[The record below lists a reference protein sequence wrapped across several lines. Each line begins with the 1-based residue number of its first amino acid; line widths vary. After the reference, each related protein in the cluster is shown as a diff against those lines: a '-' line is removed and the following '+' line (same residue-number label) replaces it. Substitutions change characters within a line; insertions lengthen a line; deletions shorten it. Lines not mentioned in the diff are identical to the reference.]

1 MQNFWEK
8 YLEEQNK
15 LKPGSMPEDAA
26 TRMPPEIGQEF
37 ASRLPAESPYDV
49 HVSDTTVPMAGKIEM
64 PKNFTPGVPEAPR
77 YEIEQDAAPVPP
89 VEPVVDAAPDVAAK
103 DERAKQEAAVLS
115 ADNDKAAREAG
126 LADLE
131 GRRKRNIVSEL
142 AAGAGDAISSAA
154 SAFGGNAPGGSQA
167 RLVER
172 HDKDMEQG
180 KKDVEQKLRNDANSD
195 ISKQYQ
201 QLLGQFLKK
210 DPSDPTILGLT
221 ANQIAEKIPAV
232 EKIASLRQ
240 QDDLTR
246 LKLEENRLLKTQLA
260 QDKKDKSSDELWTP
274 MGQAKTKNDAKVV
287 KDIYTSHEGATRN
300 LDTLIALRKEKG
312 AETMDRQAVQLAKTT
327 AAELTAQYKDLYKLG
342 VLSKDDYV
350 LLGKVV
356 PADPLQ
362 VDVLADTPA
371 ALEQA
376 RKLMDIRLNS
386 YAKARGL
393 TPIDEY
399 QPQTG
404 KPKSKASDGQ
414 RKTKSGISYSLE

>member
-1 MQNFWEK
+1 MAFNNWEK
-8 YLEEQNK
+8 FVEEYNK
-15 LKPGSMPEDAA
+15 QKPGALPEDAA
-26 TRMPPEIGQEF
+26 ARMNAITPPED
-37 ASRLPAESPYDV
+37 PAPVESPYDV
-49 HVSDTTVPMAGKIEM
+49 HISNTTVPMAGRIEM
-64 PKNFTPGVPEAPR
+64 PETFEPGTPAPSRFTVEEDVAPAS
-77 YEIEQDAAPVPP
+77 ITPP
-89 VEPVVDAAPDVAAK
+89 VVESSDPVAK
-103 DERAKQEAAVLS
+103 SNTRDKEIDAVLS
-115 ADNDKAAREAG
+115 TDNDKAAREAG
-126 LADLE
+126 MADLE
-131 GRRKRNIVSEL
+131 KRRGRNKWTEFG
-142 AAGAGDAISSAA
+142 AGIGDAITASA
-154 SAFGGNAPGGSQA
+154 SAFGGNAPGGFQT
-167 RLVER
+167 RLTER

-180 KKDVEQKLRNDANSD
+180 KKDIETKLRNDANSD
-195 ISKQYQ
+195 VSKQYQ

-260 QDKKDKSSDELWTP
+260 QQKTDKSADELWTP
-274 MGQAKTKNDAKVV
+274 MGQAKTKNDAKIV
-287 KDIYTSHEGATRN
+287 KEIYTSHEGATRN
-300 LDTLIALRKEKG
+300 LDALIELRKQKG
-312 AETMDRQAVQLAKTT
+312 AETMDRQSVQLAKTT

-350 LLGKVV
+350 LLGKVI
-356 PADPLQ
+356 PSDPLQ
-362 VDVLADTPA
+362 IDVLANTPA

-393 TPIDEY
+393 TPIEEY
-399 QPQTG
+399 QPNLSG
-404 KPKSKASDGQ
+404 KPASKASDGQ